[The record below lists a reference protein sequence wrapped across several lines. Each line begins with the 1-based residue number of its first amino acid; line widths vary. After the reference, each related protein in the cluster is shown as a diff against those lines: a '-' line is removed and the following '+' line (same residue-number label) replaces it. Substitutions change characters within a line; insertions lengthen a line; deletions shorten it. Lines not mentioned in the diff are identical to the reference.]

1 MVQKTENMT
10 VAEQVKIVIAETT
23 KKLLEIAKQQKMDSG
38 FVIWLGN
45 QALKQELTKYEN
57 IQKTILQDFL
67 AKYPNA
73 KTDGGIPYLCPHEI
87 NKKWKPKYPD
97 CQMMGDRK
105 QCVKC
110 WNMPVDGE

>member
-57 IQKTILQDFL
+57 IQ
-67 AKYPNA
+67 
-73 KTDGGIPYLCPHEI
+73 
-87 NKKWKPKYPD
+87 
-97 CQMMGDRK
+97 MRK
-105 QCVKC
+105 QMAAYHIYALTKSIKNGNQNTRIVK
-110 WNMPVDGE
+110 